1 MKWMLYGDDT
11 DYKIQLP
18 GQENNYDYK
27 QLNVYAKSGH
37 VFPSGLRLPSSTD
50 QEEKL
55 LDHIILFLQSDSD
68 TLRFSAA
75 KFLFDLFQ
83 VCVCLSVCM
92 CVCVC
97 VCVLAFVHWCVCLL
111 CFSVHMSLSASG
123 CVCLYMCL
131 CLSVCLCMCLPTLY
145 ICFFMSMYACV
156 EMFVCGVMCDQYI

>member
-55 LDHIILFLQSDSD
+55 LDHLILFLRSDSD

-75 KFLFDLFQ
+75 KLLFDLFQ
-83 VCVCLSVCM
+83 VLCLS
-92 CVCVC
+92 VCVC
-97 VCVLAFVHWCVCLL
+97 VCVHLCIGVCVFCAFLCTCVCVYIWVCVCL
-111 CFSVHMSLSASG
+111 
-123 CVCLYMCL
+123 CVCV
-131 CLSVCLCMCLPTLY
+131 SVCLHCIFVSSCLCMH
-145 ICFFMSMYACV
+145 V
-156 EMFVCGVMCDQYI
+156 

>member
-75 KFLFDLFQ
+75 KLLFDLFQ
-83 VCVCLSVCM
+83 VCVSVCVHV

-97 VCVLAFVHWCVCLL
+97 VCVCLHLCIGVCVFCAFLCTCLCLHLGVCVYICVCVCL
-111 CFSVHMSLSASG
+111 CVCV
-123 CVCLYMCL
+123 CVCLHCIFV
-131 CLSVCLCMCLPTLY
+131 SSCLCMH
-145 ICFFMSMYACV
+145 V
-156 EMFVCGVMCDQYI
+156 

>member
-55 LDHIILFLQSDSD
+55 LDNIILFLQSDSD

-83 VCVCLSVCM
+83 VCVSVCVHV

-97 VCVLAFVHWCVCLL
+97 VCACICALVCVSSVLFCAHVFVCIWVCV
-111 CFSVHMSLSASG
+111 FIYVSVFV
-123 CVCLYMCL
+123 CV
-131 CLSVCLCMCLPTLY
+131 SVYVFAYIVYLFLHVYVCMCRDV
-145 ICFFMSMYACV
+145 CV
-156 EMFVCGVMCDQYI
+156 WCDV